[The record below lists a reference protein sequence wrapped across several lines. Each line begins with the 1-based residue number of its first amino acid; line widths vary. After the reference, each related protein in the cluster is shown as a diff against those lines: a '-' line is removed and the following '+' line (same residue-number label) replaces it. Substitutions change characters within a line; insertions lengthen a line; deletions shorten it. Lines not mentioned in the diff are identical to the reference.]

1 MARAYEPS
9 CYVCGSPDLA
19 ADADHRSATCAE
31 CRPARDHVVSM
42 QTGEGGRPLA
52 VCPCGW
58 RYQSRSAGQAGQLF
72 RDIAVR
78 AHWRAMIAAAAEQVS
93 A

>member
-1 MARAYEPS
+1 MAG
-9 CYVCGSPDLA
+9 CYVCGSAELSH
-19 ADADHRSATCAE
+19 DADLRSPTCPE

-42 QTGEGGRPLA
+42 QTGPSGTAVA

-58 RYQSRSAGQAGQLF
+58 RYQSKFVGRAGWMF
-72 RDIAVR
+72 REIAVR
-78 AHWRAMIAAAAEQVS
+78 AHWRSAIAASALQVV